1 MALPKLN
8 NDNPIYEM
16 VIPSTK
22 KTVKFRPFLV
32 KEQKNLLIALESQD
46 SKQILNSMLSCL
58 QSCVS
63 DINVKDLST
72 FDVDYMFT
80 KVRSKSVGETSN
92 ISSRC
97 SNCEH
102 ENSVSIDLSQIE
114 INVDDIASST
124 IPLNDTVS
132 VKMKYPTYEDMINN
146 EKIFSDDSR
155 VVDVLFETVVACI
168 HSVQTEEENIMIK
181 DEPREEVERF
191 MSSLTNEQLNRITT
205 FVDSM
210 PILTHTIE
218 YDCKSCN
225 QHNKI
230 ELKGLQDFF

>member
-1 MALPKLN
+1 
-8 NDNPIYEM
+8 
-16 VIPSTK
+16 
-22 KTVKFRPFLV
+22 
-32 KEQKNLLIALESQD
+32 
-46 SKQILNSMLSCL
+46 MLSCL

-210 PILTHTIE
+210 PTLTHTIE